1 MTTLPSPSEPS
12 TKKLATISGKRSVI
26 VCFESAMNFKDYNS
40 SLPLDKLRKHQP
52 LLNSIIVQKES
63 VPKHSP
69 LSTSVSE
76 KRDINDFVTY
86 QDRFLDTVDVGALEA
101 ECLSMGFTRGAG
113 NNAVQ
118 NKFVSMFSKPYRW
131 DSSGGP
137 VINNPVPM
145 EKFPNI
151 KRTMDRL
158 NTTFGYSLNCCLVSY
173 YKNGQVK
180 ARLHSDDEDELDESQ
195 PIAVVSLGA
204 TRAIEF
210 VDKAQESFRHNALSL
225 HPTEGSLYV
234 MHAGCQQGFQHRV
247 RMNKRVKQFRIS
259 LSFRSFVQAPHSTK
273 PTPPPLNLAS
283 SPVLSESSFAT
294 CDSQTGSPLSPVIV
308 KPLAQLVDFGKFLPS
323 KPVVFKLNPAPVPEL
338 LTSERRNL
346 SPSPV
351 TEHLTSDR
359 RKPLPNNKPLNLSS
373 IHSPVSPGYAPF
385 PSQSHDEHTVSANT
399 QSRSN
404 NNEKVCVIFGTSITE
419 LVDGTVL
426 SKKNRTVVNIS
437 SSGANI
443 NDIRSMA
450 NDFHHENLRSIHKID
465 KIIVSVGTNDIK
477 WYNSFAKNM
486 YREIKP
492 DLVMLVKELKQLFP
506 AALIHFHTVLPMRI
520 VYKYTANSV
529 HQFNNMLYEIC
540 GQYNCFF
547 LDCFSRFLDKHG
559 VFYNRS
565 LFRDNWHLNNA
576 GLKVFCRALKFII
589 YGNMFNPL
597 PRYSLYSQ
605 SYPFK

>member
-1 MTTLPSPSEPS
+1 MESLLTPEYFQKLLHLN
-12 TKKLATISGKRSVI
+12 TKKSSYTQHQHLPTHQKKFRKFDSIRTCSGCR
-26 VCFESAMNFKDYNS
+26 
-40 SLPLDKLRKHQP
+40 
-52 LLNSIIVQKES
+52 
-63 VPKHSP
+63 
-69 LSTSVSE
+69 VSE
-76 KRDINDFVTY
+76 KRDIKDFVTY

-101 ECLSMGFTRGAG
+101 ECLSMGFTRGG

-118 NKFVSMFSKPYRW
+118 NKFFSIFSKPYRW

-225 HPTEGSLYV
+225 HPTEVSLYV

-259 LSFRSFVQAPHSTK
+259 QSFRSFVQAPHSSK

-323 KPVVFKLNPAPVPEL
+323 KPVVFKLNPAPD
-338 LTSERRNL
+338 
-346 SPSPV
+346 PS
-351 TEHLTSDR
+351 
-359 RKPLPNNKPLNLSS
+359 
-373 IHSPVSPGYAPF
+373 
-385 PSQSHDEHTVSANT
+385 
-399 QSRSN
+399 
-404 NNEKVCVIFGTSITE
+404 C
-419 LVDGTVL
+419 
-426 SKKNRTVVNIS
+426 
-437 SSGANI
+437 
-443 NDIRSMA
+443 
-450 NDFHHENLRSIHKID
+450 
-465 KIIVSVGTNDIK
+465 
-477 WYNSFAKNM
+477 
-486 YREIKP
+486 
-492 DLVMLVKELKQLFP
+492 
-506 AALIHFHTVLPMRI
+506 
-520 VYKYTANSV
+520 
-529 HQFNNMLYEIC
+529 
-540 GQYNCFF
+540 
-547 LDCFSRFLDKHG
+547 
-559 VFYNRS
+559 
-565 LFRDNWHLNNA
+565 
-576 GLKVFCRALKFII
+576 
-589 YGNMFNPL
+589 
-597 PRYSLYSQ
+597 
-605 SYPFK
+605 